1 MKKINVMVIEDD
13 FRIANIHK
21 EMIESHKYYKVI
33 NSSRTAEEALN
44 YLEIAS
50 LSVDLILLDIYIP
63 DVTGLELLQKIK
75 QDYPFISIIIA
86 SAANDRQTF
95 ISAKRLGVF
104 DYLIKP
110 IEIDRL
116 NLAFERFYNVMTYEH
131 DELNQKEIDNLLWQ
145 NTQQLSDY
153 TINYD
158 AKSLPKGIDSLTLNK
173 IQSFFNSFKGTDVT
187 AQTLAEEIG
196 ISRATARRYLE
207 YLIGIDWLEAS
218 LSYGQIGRPQ
228 RIYKLHEQNEQN

>member
-1 MKKINVMVIEDD
+1 
-13 FRIANIHK
+13 
-21 EMIESHKYYKVI
+21 MIESHKYYKVV

-44 YLEIAS
+44 FLDIAS
-50 LSVDLILLDIYIP
+50 LTVDLILLDIYIP
-63 DVTGLELLQKIK
+63 DVTGIELLQKIK

-86 SAANDRQTF
+86 SDANDRQTF

-116 NLAFERFYNVMTYEH
+116 NLTFEH

-173 IQSFFNSFKGTDVT
+173 IQSFFNSFKVTDVT

-207 YLIGIDWLEAS
+207 YL
-218 LSYGQIGRPQ
+218 
-228 RIYKLHEQNEQN
+228 